1 MQKSALGYYALNIFL
16 FAVAYLFLR
25 YGYTHITNPFLQ
37 EFILIILGTLATVSI
52 TALLLN
58 KQTELELSKEQQT
71 KYLEMKSEVYKEII
85 HTLEKYSIQ
94 EHLSAQDLKRLEF
107 ITHKLSIVA
116 SLPVLKAYN
125 SFLKNVAF
133 IFKDQN
139 ISSIEA
145 DKLSEELAKLTISMR
160 QDLLGNTDK
169 GTSPDIA
176 FYIDDNSRHSIQN
189 F

>member
-1 MQKSALGYYALNIFL
+1 VLVVDYYF
-16 FAVAYLFLR
+16 
-25 YGYTHITNPFLQ
+25 
-37 EFILIILGTLATVSI
+37 
-52 TALLLN
+52 
-58 KQTELELSKEQQT
+58 
-71 KYLEMKSEVYKEII
+71 
-85 HTLEKYSIQ
+85 
-94 EHLSAQDLKRLEF
+94 
-107 ITHKLSIVA
+107 
-116 SLPVLKAYN
+116 LPVMKAYN

-160 QDLLGNTDK
+160 QDLLGNADK